1 MANDLIVKSNTLINA
16 SHSLSLAEQRLIGL
30 AIIKAREIK
39 MPLTDKVML
48 EVRASDYVEMFGVD
62 KATAYQILRDAS
74 ERLFDRHFE
83 YEMFILAN
91 LNNNRPAEVTNLPPK
106 AMSDGDD
113 NARIKGRWVEKVGYG
128 QNEGGVYIQFA
139 SDIIPFITDLKAYF
153 TKYYLSQT
161 VEFTSSYANR
171 LFEIVMQW
179 QGTGKT
185 PTISLEELRC
195 RLGVEEGQ
203 YSDMHNFKKRVL
215 DIAVEQVSRGEY
227 LVTYEQHK
235 KGRKII
241 GFSFSFKPSKTKGK
255 ANRRDPNTID
265 WVSGQTD
272 NEGGSIHSW
281 QTKGLSDAQIKKIA
295 FNLREFVDANNS
307 KVSSS
312 ERRDYS
318 AVFDSWK
325 VLLKDPKTVNTFNMV
340 QELLSRQK

>member
-1 MANDLIVKSNTLINA
+1 MAKDLIVKSNTLINA

-48 EVRASDYVEMFGVD
+48 EVRANDYVEMFGVD

-83 YEMFILAN
+83 YEVFILAN
-91 LNNNRPAEVTNLPPK
+91 RGKDKPAEITNMPPK
-106 AMSDGDD
+106 VMGDGDD

-139 SDIIPFITDLKAYF
+139 SEIIPFITDLKAYF

-161 VEFTSSYANR
+161 VEFTSGYANR

-179 QGTGKT
+179 QGAGKT
-185 PTISLEELRC
+185 PMILLEELRC
-195 RLGVEEGQ
+195 RLGVEKEQ

-227 LVTYEQHK
+227 IVTYEQHK

-241 GFSFSFKPSKTKGK
+241 GFSFTFKSNKIKGK
-255 ANRRDPNTID
+255 TNKRDLNTIN
-265 WVSGQTD
+265 WVNGQTD
-272 NEGGSIHSW
+272 NERKIAPSW
-281 QTKGLSDAQIKKIA
+281 QAKGLSEAQIKKIA
-295 FNLREFVDANNS
+295 CNVREFVDANSS
-307 KVSSS
+307 KVSAN
-312 ERRDYS
+312 ERRGYP
-318 AVFDSWK
+318 AVFEDWK
-325 VLLKDPKTVNTFNMV
+325 PLLKNPKTLVTFNIV
-340 QELLSRQK
+340 QELLNR

>member
-48 EVRASDYVEMFGVD
+48 EVRANDYVEMFSVD
-62 KATAYQILRDAS
+62 KATAYQILREAS

-83 YEMFILAN
+83 YEVFILAN
-91 LNNNRPAEVTNLPPK
+91 LNNNKPAEITNLPPK
-106 AMSDGDD
+106 VMAEGDD
-113 NARIKGRWVEKVGYG
+113 NVKLKGRWVEKVGYG
-128 QNEGGVYIQFA
+128 QSEGGVYIQFA

-179 QGTGKT
+179 QSIGKT
-185 PTISLEELRC
+185 PTISLEELRS

-215 DIAVEQVSRGEY
+215 DIAVEQVSRGDHI
-227 LVTYEQHK
+227 VTYEQHK
-235 KGRKII
+235 KGRTII
-241 GFSFSFKPSKTKGK
+241 GFSFSFKLNKKRGQ
-255 ANRRDPNTID
+255 ANQRNPDTID
-265 WVSGQTD
+265 WVNGQAD
-272 NEGGSIHSW
+272 NERGNFPSW
-281 QTKGLSDAQIKKIA
+281 QTKGLSDAQIRKIA

-307 KVSSS
+307 KVSAN

-318 AVFDSWK
+318 AVFNSWK
-325 VLLKDPKTVNTFNMV
+325 VLLKDPETVNTFNMV
-340 QELLSRQK
+340 QELLDR